1 MGSDLV
7 DELRICVSL
16 SPSWYR
22 IVNIAVIS
30 INNFPHFIDRYSVL
44 YTQW

>member
-16 SPSWYR
+16 SPSW
-22 IVNIAVIS
+22 N
-30 INNFPHFIDRYSVL
+30 PELL
-44 YTQW
+44 Y